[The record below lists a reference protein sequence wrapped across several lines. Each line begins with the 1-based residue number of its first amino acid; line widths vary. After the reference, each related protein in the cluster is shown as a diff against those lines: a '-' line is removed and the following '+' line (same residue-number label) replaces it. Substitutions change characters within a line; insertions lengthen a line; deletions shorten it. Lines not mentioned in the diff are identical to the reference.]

1 MGSVRSFLS
10 SVLPSSGMDPTGGS
24 KFVYLRPD
32 PMPIDLW
39 MELVKTCLQGRTL
52 ESTTMCR
59 ELTGYRLET
68 ASHCKETNTP
78 NEHEFVIYEF
88 SNPQKQ
94 KLELRTD
101 RAAGQRKHSASSSV
115 ESFATE
121 PEESS
126 SIHTFSSRSS
136 RSSLELV
143 KESIPR
149 VSGFIRQ
156 AVRRLSDSSLSRPS
170 GISSNLYL
178 AADTITRINGHP
190 THSQVLRTVTFS
202 GDRSSRPSL
211 GDIMALLQVIHQGST
226 TYTLLGRQCYWFA
239 DTIFGS
245 LEKWAASHENGIVIA
260 GGKRKAGWWRGLSST
275 GTLGVVPVYR
285 RDAALI
291 EEIWEHFMK
300 ERHVMSK
307 KVSVFITAL
316 VALLTVGLVGDV

>member
-1 MGSVRSFLS
+1 
-10 SVLPSSGMDPTGGS
+10 MDPTGGS

-32 PMPIDLW
+32 RMPIDLW
-39 MELVKTCLQGRTL
+39 MELVTTCLQGRTL
-52 ESTTMCR
+52 ESITMRR

-88 SNPQKQ
+88 SNSQKQ

-115 ESFATE
+115 EYFATE

-126 SIHTFSSRSS
+126 ASHPFSSPKSS
-136 RSSLELV
+136 RSSLSLESV
-143 KESIPR
+143 RESIPS

-202 GDRSSRPSL
+202 GDRSLRPGL
-211 GDIMALLQVIHQGST
+211 GDLMALLQVIHQEST

-245 LEKWAASHENGIVIA
+245 LEKWAASRENGIVTA

-275 GTLGVVPVYR
+275 GTLGVVSVYR

-291 EEIWEHFMK
+291 EEIWEGFMK
-300 ERHVMSK
+300 ERHAMSK
-307 KVSVFITAL
+307 KVSVFITAPL
-316 VALLTVGLVGDV
+316 TLLTVDSVGDV

>member
-1 MGSVRSFLS
+1 
-10 SVLPSSGMDPTGGS
+10 MDSTGGS
-24 KFVYLRPD
+24 KLVYLRPD
-32 PMPIDLW
+32 PMPIDIW
-39 MELVKTCLQGRTL
+39 MELVTTCLQGRTL
-52 ESTTMCR
+52 ESIAMCQ

-88 SNPQKQ
+88 SNFQKQ

-101 RAAGQRKHSASSSV
+101 RAAGQRKHSVSSSV

-121 PEESS
+121 PEDSS
-126 SIHTFSSRSS
+126 SSTKSS
-136 RSSLELV
+136 RSSLMLESV
-143 KESIPR
+143 KETIPR

-178 AADTITRINGHP
+178 AADTINRINGHP

-202 GDRSSRPSL
+202 GDRSFRPSL
-211 GDIMALLQVIHQGST
+211 GDLMALLQVIHQGST
-226 TYTLLGRQCYWFA
+226 TYTLFRRQCYWFA

-245 LEKWAASHENGIVIA
+245 LEKWAMSHENGIVTA
-260 GGKRKAGWWRGLSST
+260 GGKRKAGWWSGLSST

-285 RDAALI
+285 RDVALI
-291 EEIWEHFMK
+291 EEIWHGFMK
-300 ERHVMSK
+300 ERQVMSK
-307 KVSVFITAL
+307 KVSV
-316 VALLTVGLVGDV
+316 